1 MGNGG
6 DKARL
11 VAAQLVGVC
20 RQAERRKFTGDIVVR
35 MRWNQGGIRSVN
47 MTVDNMINM
56 ASSKEPLTFFE
67 ESLD

>member
-6 DKARL
+6 DKARK

-20 RQAERRKFTGDIVVR
+20 RQAERRKFTGEIVVR
-35 MRWNQGGIRSVN
+35 LCMNQGGISAVFQTVN
-47 MTVDNMINM
+47 SRISAGGTN
-56 ASSKEPLTFFE
+56 EPLTFFE